1 MVLTESV
8 LSGLSAIFSTEVKDV
23 AWRAN
28 CPMLHL
34 FHVAFPGVATL
45 DHFYS

>member
-8 LSGLSAIFSTEVKDV
+8 LSGLSPIFSTEVKDV

-28 CPMLHL
+28 CLMLHR
-34 FHVAFPGVATL
+34 FYVAYRRAETF